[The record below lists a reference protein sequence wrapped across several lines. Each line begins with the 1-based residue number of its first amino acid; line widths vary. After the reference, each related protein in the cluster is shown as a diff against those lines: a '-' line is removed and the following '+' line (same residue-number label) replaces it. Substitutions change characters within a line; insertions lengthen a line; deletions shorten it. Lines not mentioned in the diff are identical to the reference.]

1 MSTSTTLKLALELA
15 AKVTGRE
22 DLAALVGEVQ
32 ELGPISGETAAE
44 TAQLA
49 ETLESLSRQQALI
62 QQFNDSKAALTQLE
76 LATVLSRDK
85 LEQLRREQQAG
96 SGDAKVLAEQ
106 ERLLASE
113 VKQLERQ
120 LVAQSASHTR
130 LHAGLKQSGLDT
142 RNLAQEQQRLQRELT
157 KSVAQTE
164 RLGRELSQGGQQ
176 AGGFQGAIGSLT
188 GRLVALAGTWFGIQT
203 LTTQLLAMF
212 QTGDQAE
219 RLDVQLKAVMGSI
232 AGGKEASAWIQ
243 DFAKNTPL
251 QLSEVTQVFV
261 RLKAFGIDP
270 MAGAMQGIVD
280 QAFKL
285 GGGFE
290 EVQGISL
297 ALGQAW
303 AKQKLQGEEILQ
315 LIERGVPVWQML
327 EQVTGKNTAELQKL
341 SEAGKLGRETISA
354 LMNEIASQSRGAA
367 ADNMSLLSGL
377 ISNAQDNL
385 AKFYRMVAEN
395 GALAWLKNQ
404 LANLNAEFEAMARDG
419 RLQEWAKRLS
429 DGFITMGETLKSLI
443 QTLYEWHTALAV
455 LAQAWVGLKIAGW
468 IGDLRSLYAQFIAM
482 PVATATAAGGMTT
495 AGTAAAG
502 AAIGV
507 RVLGAAVKGLLA
519 AVAVESIIQITQ
531 FASAL
536 RQLVQA
542 ELALREA
549 QALRSETQARLNG
562 QFAALSA
569 ELGFAITSMAD
580 LDRLI
585 AEGKVHYD
593 DATGSWRQG
602 AAAVKAL
609 GDEAKSTRDYLAEI
623 NAVAKQSAADGPAK
637 LAKAFE
643 ELGLDF
649 ERANGRIGAGFQK
662 TIGALD
668 VLVAH
673 TGASSAAIEEA
684 LAAAYNSAKTTA
696 EIDAVIARQKQLAAQ
711 GKITGDALA
720 RSMAIAADAM
730 AKVKGGSGDT
740 KQAVAAIGDGFD
752 EAAARA
758 KGATDAMRAGLKGVQ
773 DEAKQTNASLASS
786 GGGGGRGDIT
796 RTVNAG
802 SFYYKSVDINSL
814 RGNAEGLANT
824 LAGVEDELARY
835 SQKVKDIPAYS
846 EWSKYYGE
854 KFQKEMEAMQAR
866 LKEELNKALAKEK
879 ESAKTNQAAA
889 QQPVPTAEPS
899 TPSANPLGTRR
910 PLSERI
916 TIELKGAG
924 GSAELQADEA
934 NANAFIN
941 ILKQQG
947 LRQ

>member
-22 DLAALVGEVQ
+22 DLAALAGEVR
-32 ELGPISGETAAE
+32 ELGPVSDETAAE
-44 TAQLA
+44 TERLAQ
-49 ETLESLSRQQALI
+49 TLEGLSQQQALI
-62 QQFNDSKAALTQLE
+62 RQFNDTKAALTQLE

-85 LEQLRREQQAG
+85 LAQLRAEQQAG
-96 SGDAKVLAEQ
+96 TGDAKALADQ

-120 LVAQSASHTR
+120 LVAQAASHTR
-130 LHAGLKQSGLDT
+130 LHAGLTQSGLDT
-142 RNLAQEQQRLQRELT
+142 RNLGQEQQRLQRELGKT
-157 KSVAQTE
+157 VAQTE
-164 RLGRELSQGGQQ
+164 RLGRELSQGNQR
-176 AGGFQGAIGSLT
+176 ANGFQGAIGSLT
-188 GRLVALAGTWFGIQT
+188 GRLVALAGTWFGLQT
-203 LTTQLLAMF
+203 LTSQLVAMF
-212 QTGDQAE
+212 KTGDQAE

-232 AGGKEASAWIQ
+232 AGGAEASAWIQ

-251 QLSEVTQVFV
+251 QLDEVTQVFV

-270 MAGAMQGIVD
+270 MNGAMQGIVD
-280 QAFKL
+280 QAYKL

-315 LIERGVPVWQML
+315 LIERGVPVWQLL

-341 SEAGKLGRETISA
+341 SEAGKLGRDTIQA
-354 LMNEIASQSRGAA
+354 LMNEIAAQSSGAA
-367 ADNMSLLSGL
+367 ANNMSLLSGL

-395 GALAWLKNQ
+395 GALTWLKNQ
-404 LANLNAEFEAMARDG
+404 LTSLNREFDQMAQDG
-419 RLQEWAKRLS
+419 RLQAWAKRLS
-429 DGFITMGETLKSLI
+429 DGFITMGETLKTLL
-443 QTLYEWHTALAV
+443 QTLYEWRTALTV

-468 IGDLRSLYAQFIAM
+468 IGDLRSLYAQFIAL
-482 PVATATAAGGMTT
+482 PTATATAAGGMTT
-495 AGTAAAG
+495 AGTVAAG

-507 RVLGAAVKGLLA
+507 RALGVAVKGLLA
-519 AVAVESIIQITQ
+519 AVTVEAIIQITQ
-531 FASAL
+531 FAAAL

-549 QALRSETQARLNG
+549 QTLRSETQARLNG
-562 QFAALSA
+562 QFTALSA
-569 ELGFAITSMAD
+569 ELGVAITSMAD
-580 LDRLI
+580 LDR
-585 AEGKVHYD
+585 AVRDGKVHYD
-593 DATGSWRQG
+593 EATGSWRQG
-602 AAAVKAL
+602 TAAVKAL
-609 GDEAKSTRDYLAEI
+609 GDEAKVTRDYLGEI
-623 NAVAKQSAADGPAK
+623 NAVAKQTAADGPAK

-643 ELGLDF
+643 VLGLDF

-662 TIGALD
+662 TLGALD
-668 VLVAH
+668 VLVQH
-673 TGASSAAIEEA
+673 TGTSAAAIEEA
-684 LAAAYNSAKTTA
+684 LASAYNSAKTKA
-696 EIDAVIARQKQLAAQ
+696 ELDAVIERQQQLAAQ

-730 AKVKGGSGDT
+730 SKVKGGSGEA
-740 KQAVAAIGDGFD
+740 KKAVAAIGDGFD

-773 DEAKQTNASLASS
+773 DEAEQTNTSLSS
-786 GGGGGRGDIT
+786 GGGGGNGNT

-814 RGNAEGLANT
+814 RGNADGLANT
-824 LAGVEDELARY
+824 LAGVEEELARY

-854 KFQKEMEAMQAR
+854 KFQKEMEAMRAQLKAELSKAQA
-866 LKEELNKALAKEK
+866 KASEQAQTTST
-879 ESAKTNQAAA
+879 SAAGQADPGSQPPSQAPFNQG
-889 QQPVPTAEPS
+889 QPQ
-899 TPSANPLGTRR
+899 RH
-910 PLSERI
+910 I
-916 TIELKGAG
+916 IELRGPSGAR
-924 GSAELQADEA
+924 AEVQADEA
-934 NANAFIN
+934 NANAFISL
-941 ILKQQG
+941 LKQQG
-947 LRQ
+947 LRS

>member
-22 DLAALVGEVQ
+22 DLAALASEVQ
-32 ELGPISGETAAE
+32 ELGPISDETAAE

-49 ETLESLSRQQALI
+49 ESLESLSRQQALI
-62 QQFNDSKAALTQLE
+62 QQFNDSKVALTQLE

-142 RNLAQEQQRLQRELT
+142 KNLAQEQQRLQRELSQT
-157 KSVAQTE
+157 VAQTE
-164 RLGRELSQGGQQ
+164 RLGREFSQGSQQ
-176 AGGFQGAIGSLT
+176 AGGLQGAIGSLT

-203 LTTQLLAMF
+203 LTSQLMAMF

-354 LMNEIASQSRGAA
+354 LMNEIATQSTGAA

-404 LANLNAEFEAMARDG
+404 LANLNAEFDRMANDG
-419 RLQEWAKRLS
+419 RLQEWAQRLS
-429 DGFITMGETLKSLI
+429 DGFISMGETLKSLV
-443 QTLYEWHTALAV
+443 QTLYEWRTALTV
-455 LAQAWVGLKIAGW
+455 LAQAWVGLRIAGW

-507 RVLGAAVKGLLA
+507 RVLGAAVKGLMA

-536 RQLVQA
+536 SQLVQA

-549 QALRSETQARLNG
+549 QALHSETQARLNG

-569 ELGFAITSMAD
+569 ELGFAITSMTD
-580 LDRLI
+580 LDRLV

-593 DATGSWRQG
+593 DATGSWQKG

-623 NAVAKQSAADGPAK
+623 NAVAKQTAADGPAK
-637 LAKAFE
+637 LAEAFKV
-643 ELGLDF
+643 LGLDF
-649 ERANGRIGAGFQK
+649 EQANGRIGAGFQK
-662 TIGALD
+662 TLGALD
-668 VLVAH
+668 VLVQH

-684 LAAAYNSAKTTA
+684 LASAYNSAKTKA
-696 EIDAVIARQKQLAAQ
+696 EIDAVIERQKQLAAQ

-730 AKVKGGSGDT
+730 AKVKGESGEA
-740 KQAVAAIGDGFD
+740 KKAVAAIGDGFD

-773 DEAKQTNASLASS
+773 DEAKQTNASLTSS
-786 GGGGGRGDIT
+786 GGGGGRGDT

-802 SFYYKSVDINSL
+802 SFYYKTVDLNGL

-854 KFQKEMEAMQAR
+854 KFQKEMEVMRAR
-866 LKEELNKALAKEK
+866 LKEELDKAQVKELEK
-879 ESAKTNQAAA
+879 SAAPTA
-889 QQPVPTAEPS
+889 PVPISTLPQVQ
-899 TPSANPLGTRR
+899 TPSAPVTRQLQPIVIQLGERSARIDVAQEQVTSLLDVLRR
-910 PLSERI
+910 YQEGQ
-916 TIELKGAG
+916 T
-924 GSAELQADEA
+924 
-934 NANAFIN
+934 
-941 ILKQQG
+941 
-947 LRQ
+947 

>member
-32 ELGPISGETAAE
+32 ELGPISDETAAE

-49 ETLESLSRQQALI
+49 ESLESLSSQQALI

-96 SGDAKVLAEQ
+96 SGDAKALAEQ
-106 ERLLASE
+106 ERLLTSE

-142 RNLAQEQQRLQRELT
+142 KNLAQEQQRLQRELT

-164 RLGRELSQGGQQ
+164 RLGREFSQGSQQ
-176 AGGFQGAIGSLT
+176 AGGLQGAIGSLT
-188 GRLVALAGTWFGIQT
+188 GRLVVLAGTWFGIQT

-354 LMNEIASQSRGAA
+354 LMNEIAAQSRGAA

-419 RLQEWAKRLS
+419 LLQAWAKRLS

-443 QTLYEWHTALAV
+443 QTLYEWRTALTV

-468 IGDLRSLYAQFIAM
+468 MGDLRSLYAQFIAM
-482 PVATATAAGGMTT
+482 PVAAATAAGGMTT

-549 QALRSETQARLNG
+549 QGLRSETQARLNG
-562 QFAALSA
+562 QFAALST

-580 LDRLI
+580 LDRLV

-593 DATGSWRQG
+593 EATGSWRQG

-609 GDEAKSTRDYLAEI
+609 GQEVKSTRDYLAEI
-623 NAVAKQSAADGPAK
+623 NAVAKQTAADGPAK

-649 ERANGRIGAGFQK
+649 ERANGRIGEGFQK

-740 KQAVAAIGDGFD
+740 ARSVAAIGDGFD

-758 KGATDAMRAGLKGVQ
+758 KGATDAMRSGLRGVQ
-773 DEAKQTNASLASS
+773 DEAKQTNASLTSS

-824 LAGVEDELARY
+824 LAGVEEELARY

-854 KFQKEMEAMQAR
+854 KFQKEMEVMQAR
-866 LKEELNKALAKEK
+866 LKEELNKALAKE
-879 ESAKTNQAAA
+879 SAKTNQAAA
-889 QQPVPTAEPS
+889 QLPVPTAELS
-899 TPSANPLGTRR
+899 TPSTNTPGTRR

-934 NANAFIN
+934 NANALISL
-941 ILKQQG
+941 LKQQG

>member
-22 DLAALVGEVQ
+22 DLAALAGEVQ
-32 ELGPISGETAAE
+32 ELGPISDETAAE

-49 ETLESLSRQQALI
+49 ETLESLSRQQTLI

-120 LVAQSASHTR
+120 LVVQSASHTR

-142 RNLAQEQQRLQRELT
+142 KNLAQEQQRLQRELT
-157 KSVAQTE
+157 KSIAQTE
-164 RLGRELSQGGQQ
+164 RLGRELSQGSQQ
-176 AGGFQGAIGSLT
+176 AGGLQGAIGSLT

-203 LTTQLLAMF
+203 LTTQLMAMF

-404 LANLNAEFEAMARDG
+404 LANLNAEFEVMAKDG
-419 RLQEWAKRLS
+419 LLQAWAKRLS

-443 QTLYEWHTALAV
+443 QTLYEWRTALTV

-468 IGDLRSLYAQFIAM
+468 MGDLRSLYAQFIAM
-482 PVATATAAGGMTT
+482 PVAAATAAGGMTT

-549 QALRSETQARLNG
+549 QGLRSETQARLNG
-562 QFAALSA
+562 QFAALST

-580 LDRLI
+580 LDRLV

-593 DATGSWRQG
+593 EATGSWRQG

-609 GDEAKSTRDYLAEI
+609 GQEVKSTRDYLAEI
-623 NAVAKQSAADGPAK
+623 NAVAKQTAADGPAK

-649 ERANGRIGAGFQK
+649 ERANGRIGEGFQK

-773 DEAKQTNASLASS
+773 DEAKQTNASLTSS

-824 LAGVEDELARY
+824 LAGVEEELARY

-866 LKEELNKALAKEK
+866 LKEELNKALAKE
-879 ESAKTNQAAA
+879 SAKTNQAAT
-889 QQPVPTAEPS
+889 QPPVTTVAPS

-934 NANAFIN
+934 NANALISL
-941 ILKQQG
+941 LKQQG

>member
-22 DLAALVGEVQ
+22 DLAALASEVQ
-32 ELGPISGETAAE
+32 ELGPISDETAAE

-142 RNLAQEQQRLQRELT
+142 RNLAKEQQRLQRELT

-164 RLGRELSQGGQQ
+164 RLGRELRQGSQQ
-176 AGGFQGAIGSLT
+176 AGGLQGAIGSLT

-212 QTGDQAE
+212 QTDDQAE

-354 LMNEIASQSRGAA
+354 LMNEIATQSRGAA

-395 GALAWLKNQ
+395 GALIWLKNQ

-443 QTLYEWHTALAV
+443 QILYEWRTALAV

-468 IGDLRSLYAQFIAM
+468 IGELRSLYAQFIAM

-562 QFAALSA
+562 QFAALST

-580 LDRLI
+580 LDRLV

-593 DATGSWRQG
+593 DATGRWRQG

-623 NAVAKQSAADGPAK
+623 NAVAKQTAADGPAK

-711 GKITGDALA
+711 GKITGDGLA

-758 KGATDAMRAGLKGVQ
+758 KSATDAMRAGLKGVQ
-773 DEAKQTNASLASS
+773 DEAKQTNASLAS

-824 LAGVEDELARY
+824 LAGVEEELARY

-854 KFQKEMEAMQAR
+854 KFQKEMEAMRAR
-866 LKEELNKALAKEK
+866 LKEELNKALAKE
-879 ESAKTNQAAA
+879 SAKTNQAAT
-889 QQPVPTAEPS
+889 QPPVTTVEPQAPGPN
-899 TPSANPLGTRR
+899 TPGTRR

>member
-22 DLAALVGEVQ
+22 DLAALAGEVQ
-32 ELGPISGETAAE
+32 ELGPISDETAAE

-49 ETLESLSRQQALI
+49 ESLESLSRQQALI
-62 QQFNDSKAALTQLE
+62 QQFSDSKAALTQLE

-96 SGDAKVLAEQ
+96 SGDAKALAEQ

-142 RNLAQEQQRLQRELT
+142 KNLAQEQQRLQRELT
-157 KSVAQTE
+157 KSVAHTE
-164 RLGRELSQGGQQ
+164 RLGREFSQGSQQ
-176 AGGFQGAIGSLT
+176 AGGLQGAIGSLT

-354 LMNEIASQSRGAA
+354 LMNEIAAQSRGAA

-429 DGFITMGETLKSLI
+429 DGFITMGETLKSMI
-443 QTLYEWHTALAV
+443 QALYEWRNALTV
-455 LAQAWVGLKIAGW
+455 LAQAWVGLKVAGW
-468 IGDLRSLYAQFIAM
+468 MGELRSLYAQFIAM

-549 QALRSETQARLNG
+549 QGLRSETQARLNG
-562 QFAALSA
+562 QFAALST

-580 LDRLI
+580 LDRLV

-593 DATGSWRQG
+593 EATGSWRQG

-609 GDEAKSTRDYLAEI
+609 GDEVKSTRDYLAEI
-623 NAVAKQSAADGPAK
+623 NAVAKQTAADGPAK

-643 ELGLDF
+643 ALGLDF

-758 KGATDAMRAGLKGVQ
+758 KSATDAMRAGLKGVQ

-824 LAGVEDELARY
+824 LAGVEEELVRY

-866 LKEELNKALAKEK
+866 LKEELNKALAKE
-879 ESAKTNQAAA
+879 SAKTNQATA

-899 TPSANPLGTRR
+899 TPSANTPGTRR

-924 GSAELQADEA
+924 GTAELQADEA
-934 NANAFIN
+934 NANALISL
-941 ILKQQG
+941 LKQQG

>member
-22 DLAALVGEVQ
+22 DLAALAGEVQ
-32 ELGPISGETAAE
+32 ELGPISDETAAE

-49 ETLESLSRQQALI
+49 QSLESLSRQQALI
-62 QQFNDSKAALTQLE
+62 QQFNDYKAALTQLE

-96 SGDAKVLAEQ
+96 SGDAKALAEQ

-130 LHAGLKQSGLDT
+130 LHAVLKQSGLDT

-164 RLGRELSQGGQQ
+164 RLGREFSQGSQQ
-176 AGGFQGAIGSLT
+176 AGGLQGAIGSLT
-188 GRLVALAGTWFGIQT
+188 GRLVAMAGTWFGIQT
-203 LTTQLLAMF
+203 LTTQLMAMF

-354 LMNEIASQSRGAA
+354 LMNEIAAQSRGAA

-385 AKFYRMVAEN
+385 AKFYRMVAES
-395 GALAWLKNQ
+395 GALAWLKIQ

-419 RLQEWAKRLS
+419 RLQEWAQRLS
-429 DGFITMGETLKSLI
+429 DGFITMGETLKALI
-443 QTLYEWHTALAV
+443 QTLYEWRTALTV

-468 IGDLRSLYAQFIAM
+468 MGDLRSLYAQFIAM

-495 AGTAAAG
+495 AGTAAA
-502 AAIGV
+502 AASIGV
-507 RVLGAAVKGLLA
+507 RALGLAVKGVLA

-580 LDRLI
+580 LDRLV

-593 DATGSWRQG
+593 DATGSWQKG

-623 NAVAKQSAADGPAK
+623 NAVAKQTAADGPAK
-637 LAKAFE
+637 LAEAFKV
-643 ELGLDF
+643 LGLDF
-649 ERANGRIGAGFQK
+649 EQANGRIGEGFQK

-696 EIDAVIARQKQLAAQ
+696 EIDAVIERQKQLAAQ

-773 DEAKQTNASLASS
+773 DEAKQTNASLTSS
-786 GGGGGRGDIT
+786 GGGGDRGDIT

-824 LAGVEDELARY
+824 LAGVEEELARY

-854 KFQKEMEAMQAR
+854 KFQKEMEAMRAR
-866 LKEELNKALAKEK
+866 LKEELNKALAKEN
-879 ESAKTNQAAA
+879 AKTNQAAT
-889 QQPVPTAEPS
+889 QPPVTTVEPQAPGPNS
-899 TPSANPLGTRR
+899 PGTRR

-934 NANAFIN
+934 NANALISL
-941 ILKQQG
+941 LKQQG

>member
-22 DLAALVGEVQ
+22 DLAALAGEVQ
-32 ELGPISGETAAE
+32 ELGPISDETAAE
-44 TAQLA
+44 TAQLV
-49 ETLESLSRQQALI
+49 ETLEALSRQQALI

-96 SGDAKVLAEQ
+96 SGDAKALAEQ
-106 ERLLASE
+106 ERLLTSE

-142 RNLAQEQQRLQRELT
+142 KNLAQEQQRLQRELT

-164 RLGRELSQGGQQ
+164 RLGREFSQGSQQ
-176 AGGFQGAIGSLT
+176 AGGLQGAIGSLT

-203 LTTQLLAMF
+203 LTTQLMAMF

-354 LMNEIASQSRGAA
+354 LMNEIATQSRGAA

-385 AKFYRMVAEN
+385 AKFYRMVAES

-404 LANLNAEFEAMARDG
+404 LANLNAEFDRMANDG
-419 RLQEWAKRLS
+419 RLQAWAKRLS
-429 DGFITMGETLKSLI
+429 DGFITMGETLKALI
-443 QTLYEWHTALAV
+443 QTLYEWRTALTV
-455 LAQAWVGLKIAGW
+455 LAQAWIGLKIAGW
-468 IGDLRSLYAQFIAM
+468 MGDLRSLYAQFIAM

-519 AVAVESIIQITQ
+519 AMAVESIIQITQ

-562 QFAALSA
+562 QFAALST

-580 LDRLI
+580 LDRLV

-602 AAAVKAL
+602 VAAVKAL
-609 GDEAKSTRDYLAEI
+609 GTEAKSTRDYLAEI
-623 NAVAKQSAADGPAK
+623 NAVAKQTAADGPAK
-637 LAKAFE
+637 LAEAFKV
-643 ELGLDF
+643 LGLDF
-649 ERANGRIGAGFQK
+649 EQANGRIGAGFQK

-854 KFQKEMEAMQAR
+854 KFQKEMQVMQAR
-866 LKEELNKALAKEK
+866 LKEELDKALAK

-889 QQPVPTAEPS
+889 QPPAPTVAPS
-899 TPSANPLGTRR
+899 TPSTNTPGTRR

-934 NANAFIN
+934 NANALISL
-941 ILKQQG
+941 LKQQG

>member
-22 DLAALVGEVQ
+22 DLAALAGEVQ
-32 ELGPISGETAAE
+32 ELGPISDETAAE

-49 ETLESLSRQQALI
+49 ESLESLSRQQALI

-85 LEQLRREQQAG
+85 LEQLRRSSQAG
-96 SGDAKVLAEQ
+96 AGDAKVLAEQ

-142 RNLAQEQQRLQRELT
+142 KNLAQEQQRLQRELT

-164 RLGRELSQGGQQ
+164 RLGRGLGQGSQQ
-176 AGGFQGAIGSLT
+176 AGGLQGAIGSLT

-341 SEAGKLGRETISA
+341 SEAGKLGRDTISA
-354 LMNEIASQSRGAA
+354 LMSEIAAQSRGAA
-367 ADNMSLLSGL
+367 ADNMSLFSGL

-443 QTLYEWHTALAV
+443 QILYEWRTALTV
-455 LAQAWVGLKIAGW
+455 LAQAWIGLKMAGW
-468 IGDLRSLYAQFIAM
+468 IGELRSLYAQFIAM

-507 RVLGAAVKGLLA
+507 RALGAAVKGLLA

-549 QALRSETQARLNG
+549 QGLRSETQARLNG

-580 LDRLI
+580 LDRLV

-609 GDEAKSTRDYLAEI
+609 GDEAKNTRDYLAEI
-623 NAVAKQSAADGPAK
+623 NAVAKQTAADGPAK
-637 LAKAFE
+637 LAEAFKV
-643 ELGLDF
+643 LGLDF
-649 ERANGRIGAGFQK
+649 EQANGRIGAGFQK

-773 DEAKQTNASLASS
+773 DEAKQTNASLTSS
-786 GGGGGRGDIT
+786 GGGAGRGDIT

-824 LAGVEDELARY
+824 LAGVEEELARY

-866 LKEELNKALAKEK
+866 LKEELNKALAKE
-879 ESAKTNQAAA
+879 SAKTNQAAT
-889 QQPVPTAEPS
+889 QTPVTAVEKLAPGPN
-899 TPSANPLGTRR
+899 TPGTRR

-924 GSAELQADEA
+924 GSAELQTDEA
-934 NANAFIN
+934 NANALISL
-941 ILKQQG
+941 LKQQG

>member
-1 MSTSTTLKLALELA
+1 MSTSSTLKLALELA

-22 DLAALVGEVQ
+22 DLAALAGEVQ
-32 ELGPISGETAAE
+32 ELGPISDETAAE

-85 LEQLRREQQAG
+85 LEQLRRSSQAG
-96 SGDAKVLAEQ
+96 AGDAKALAEQ

-164 RLGRELSQGGQQ
+164 RLGRGLGQGSQQ
-176 AGGFQGAIGSLT
+176 AGGLQGAIGSLI
-188 GRLVALAGTWFGIQT
+188 GRLVAMAGTWFGIQT
-203 LTTQLLAMF
+203 LTSQLIAMF

-243 DFAKNTPL
+243 DFARNTPL

-341 SEAGKLGRETISA
+341 SEAGKLGREIISA
-354 LMNEIASQSRGAA
+354 LMNEIAAQSRGAA

-404 LANLNAEFEAMARDG
+404 LANLNAEFEAMAKDG

-429 DGFITMGETLKSLI
+429 DGFISMGETLKSLI
-443 QTLYEWHTALAV
+443 QALYEWRTALTV

-468 IGDLRSLYAQFIAM
+468 MGDLRSLYAQFIAM

-507 RVLGAAVKGLLA
+507 RVLGAAIKGLLA
-519 AVAVESIIQITQ
+519 AVALESIIQITQ

-549 QALRSETQARLNG
+549 QGLRSETQARLNG
-562 QFAALSA
+562 QFAALST
-569 ELGFAITSMAD
+569 ELGFSITSMAD
-580 LDRLI
+580 LDRLV

-609 GDEAKSTRDYLAEI
+609 GDEAKNTRDYLAEI
-623 NAVAKQSAADGPAK
+623 NAVAKQTAADGPAK

-643 ELGLDF
+643 ALGLDF

-684 LAAAYNSAKTTA
+684 LAVAYNSAKTTA
-696 EIDAVIARQKQLAAQ
+696 EIDAVIERQKQLAAQ

-720 RSMAIAADAM
+720 RSMAIAADVM

-740 KQAVAAIGDGFD
+740 ARSVAAIGDGFD

-824 LAGVEDELARY
+824 LAGVEEELARY

-866 LKEELNKALAKEK
+866 LKEELNKALAKE
-879 ESAKTNQAAA
+879 SAKTNQAAA
-889 QQPVPTAEPS
+889 QPPASAVAPS
-899 TPSANPLGTRR
+899 TPGTNPPGTRR

-924 GSAELQADEA
+924 GSAELQTDEV
-934 NANAFIN
+934 NANALISL
-941 ILKQQG
+941 LKQQG

>member
-22 DLAALVGEVQ
+22 DLAALAGEVQ
-32 ELGPISGETAAE
+32 ELGPISDETAAE

-49 ETLESLSRQQALI
+49 ESLESLSSQQALI
-62 QQFNDSKAALTQLE
+62 QQFNDSKTALTQLE

-120 LVAQSASHTR
+120 LIAQSASHTR

-142 RNLAQEQQRLQRELT
+142 KNLAQEQQRLQRELT

-164 RLGRELSQGGQQ
+164 RLGRELSQGSQH
-176 AGGFQGAIGSLT
+176 AGGLQGAIGSLT
-188 GRLVALAGTWFGIQT
+188 GRLVAMAGTWFGIQT
-203 LTTQLLAMF
+203 LTTQLMAMF

-290 EVQGISL
+290 EVLGISL

-354 LMNEIASQSRGAA
+354 LMNEIATQSRGAA

-385 AKFYRMVAEN
+385 AKFYRMVAES

-419 RLQEWAKRLS
+419 RLQEWAQRLS
-429 DGFITMGETLKSLI
+429 DGFISIGETLKALI
-443 QTLYEWHTALAV
+443 QTLYEWRTALTV

-468 IGDLRSLYAQFIAM
+468 MGDLRSLYAQFIAM
-482 PVATATAAGGMTT
+482 PVASATAAGGMTT
-495 AGTAAAG
+495 AGTAAA
-502 AAIGV
+502 AASIGV
-507 RVLGAAVKGLLA
+507 RALGLAVKGLLA
-519 AVAVESIIQITQ
+519 AVTVESIIQITQ

-580 LDRLI
+580 LDRLV

-593 DATGSWRQG
+593 EATGSWRQG
-602 AAAVKAL
+602 AAVVKAL

-623 NAVAKQSAADGPAK
+623 NAVAKQTAADGPAK

-643 ELGLDF
+643 ALGLDF

-662 TIGALD
+662 TIDALD

-720 RSMAIAADAM
+720 RAMAIAADAM
-730 AKVKGGSGDT
+730 VKVKGGSGDT

-773 DEAKQTNASLASS
+773 DEAKQTNASLATS

-824 LAGVEDELARY
+824 LAGVEEELARY

-866 LKEELNKALAKEK
+866 LKEELNKALAKE
-879 ESAKTNQAAA
+879 SAKTNQAAA
-889 QQPVPTAEPS
+889 QPPAPAVAPS
-899 TPSANPLGTRR
+899 PPGPNSPGTRR

-934 NANAFIN
+934 NANALISL
-941 ILKQQG
+941 LKQQG